1 MIILSTV
8 TAFVEQPRTQTD
20 NQFLDPAGMI
30 INTVTAFLRQPET
43 RTDIEFA
50 DLVKIIPSTVTAI
63 VNHQTKQADPA
74 VILPTVTPFL
84 VKQPKTQTSQ
94 Q

>member
-1 MIILSTV
+1 M

-30 INTVTAFLRQPET
+30 INTVTAFLRQPAT
-43 RTDIEFA
+43 QTNIEFV

-63 VNHQTKQADPA
+63 V
-74 VILPTVTPFL
+74 VVLPTVTPCL
-84 VKQPKTQTSQ
+84 VT
-94 Q
+94 